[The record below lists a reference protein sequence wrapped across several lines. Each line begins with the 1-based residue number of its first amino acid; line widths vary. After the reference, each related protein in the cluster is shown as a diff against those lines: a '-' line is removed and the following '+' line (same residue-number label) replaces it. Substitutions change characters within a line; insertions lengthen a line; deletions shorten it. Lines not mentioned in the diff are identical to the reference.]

1 LPTGSP
7 RSPRTKIAAVDAWLA
22 QARDALA
29 RARGTTA
36 DELQLSDEDVRTL
49 LDLARIAAHESGER
63 TNAPLLCYL
72 VGRAQGD
79 GTLDALADAVRS
91 TS

>member
-1 LPTGSP
+1 MDSWLRGVRDVVAQTSG
-7 RSPRTKIAAVDAWLA
+7 IAPE
-22 QARDALA
+22 AL
-29 RARGTTA
+29 
-36 DELQLSDEDVRTL
+36 ELSDDDASTL

-72 VGRAQGD
+72 VGRAQAGGAD
-79 GTLDALADAVRS
+79 LDTLADAVRR